1 MPTYLIHRTV
11 GKLSDD
17 EIDAAG
23 RRSMRALAG
32 MPGVRWIRSYYSAG
46 EGKIYCE
53 YEAPDLELLFEHAR
67 RAELPFDGGHVV
79 RELRPEMFA

>member
-11 GKLSDD
+11 GRLTDA

-23 RRSMRALAG
+23 ARSNAALAG
-32 MPGVRWIRSYYSAG
+32 MPGVRWIRSYYASG

-53 YEAPDLELLFEHAR
+53 YEAPDLDALLEHAR
-67 RAELPFDGGHVV
+67 KAKLPFDGGHVV

>member
-11 GKLSDD
+11 GQLSDE
-17 EIDAAG
+17 EIEAAG
-23 RRSMRALAG
+23 RRSNQALTG
-32 MPGVRWIRSYYSAG
+32 MPGVRWIRSYYSSD

-53 YEAPDLELLFEHAR
+53 YEAPDLDVLFDHAR
-67 RAELPFDGGHVV
+67 RADLAFDGGHVV